1 MKRLSVNLA
10 SAPFVNRVVPVAA
23 ISAIL
28 GAAVLFTLFNL
39 ISFVL
44 LGSEYRTS
52 RKVLKEQGQRL
63 EALKK
68 DMAEKEKILQ
78 SGSVA
83 SLSDE
88 AKFVA
93 HLLDAKRFSWTK
105 FLADVENIKP
115 YGVMFQAISPSVTP
129 EGAIVLNLR
138 GQANPRSEMLKLEQN
153 LFSSPLFREVQLSNE
168 QRQPG
173 NPLTDFSIT
182 CTYFPEASDA
192 P

>member
-10 SAPFVNRVVPVAA
+10 TAPFVNRVAPVVA

-28 GAAVLFTLFNL
+28 GAALLLTLFNL
-39 ISFVL
+39 TSFVL
-44 LGSEYRTS
+44 LGTEYRTA
-52 RKVLKEQGQRL
+52 RNVLKEQGQRL
-63 EALKK
+63 DALKK

-78 SGSVA
+78 SGSVT
-83 SLSDE
+83 SLSEE

-93 HLLDAKRFSWTK
+93 RLLETKRFSWTR

-115 YGVMFQAISPSVTP
+115 YGVMFQAVTPSVTP
-129 EGAIVLNLR
+129 EGAVALNLR

-153 LFSSPLFREVQLSNE
+153 LFSSALFREVQLSSE

-182 CTYFPEASDA
+182 CIYLPEASDA